1 MAPRAV
7 DGGRRRSPEGRVD
20 APYNHIYPG
29 ELETQNPY
37 YYSVRAAIRLLLTSG
52 GRWLVESDE
61 SWSLHGLGACSTQRG
76 GEAKSPSTLQERKK
90 AYQHSTKKLFNDPN
104 PPARLL
110 RARSSSSS
118 ADERA
123 LARRSHRGHE

>member
-61 SWSLHGLGACSTQRG
+61 SWSLHGLGAYCAQRG
-76 GEAKSPSTLQERKK
+76 AEARSPSTL
-90 AYQHSTKKLFNDPN
+90 HTK
-104 PPARLL
+104 
-110 RARSSSSS
+110 
-118 ADERA
+118 E
-123 LARRSHRGHE
+123 